1 MVKVFKYV
9 YIENILKPF
18 DRPMKSDGCSI
29 YNNFSDKG
37 VVICTYN
44 DKQS

>member
-9 YIENILKPF
+9 YIDNISKLF

-37 VVICTYN
+37 VVICSKY
-44 DKQS
+44 DKLF